1 VTTHSWRQVLPEL
14 ELSADKI
21 ACELLD
27 NAKVISLPENT
38 TVFKQGDACKNYLIV
53 LDGRVKVFT
62 RAENGREILLY
73 RLHQG
78 DSCVLTTS
86 CLISNKNYPAEG
98 MTETAVSALAIP
110 FIQFNK
116 ALQQSSTFRELVFSA
131 FSLHLSDLIT
141 LIEEVAFGK
150 LDVRL
155 ARLLL
160 RQSDDQDTLTSTH
173 QNIATELGTAR
184 EVISRQLKELE
195 SKGYIDIHRGN
206 IKINDVAALQKI
218 ADSKTTYVHAAV

>member
-1 VTTHSWRQVLPEL
+1 MNSWRQVLPQL
-14 ELSADKI
+14 EISADET
-21 ACELLD
+21 ARQLLD
-27 NAKVISLPENT
+27 NASVITLPENK
-38 TVFKQGDACKNYLIV
+38 TVFQQGDACKNYLIV
-53 LDGRVKVFT
+53 LEGKVKVFT

-98 MTETAVSALAIP
+98 VTETAVSALAIP
-110 FIQFNK
+110 TSQFNK
-116 ALQQSSTFRELVFSA
+116 ALQESTTFRALVFSA
-131 FSLHLSDLIT
+131 FSSHLSELIT
-141 LIEEVAFGK
+141 LVEEVAFGK

-160 RQSDDQDTLTSTH
+160 SQCDARRSLTSTH

-184 EVISRQLKELE
+184 EVVSRQLKELE
-195 SKGYIDIHRGN
+195 SKGHIEIHRGY
-206 IKINDVAALQKI
+206 IKINDTAALQRI
-218 ADSKTTYVHAAV
+218 ADS